1 MDKKLRETTNW
12 RILGR
17 GPRGKNLYNSD
28 LNLNLFNNDLEQIS
42 YLPGPKAHANNWSAR
57 HWQITV
63 FCDKYRV

>member
-42 YLPGPKAHANNWSAR
+42 YLPGPKAHANN
-57 HWQITV
+57 
-63 FCDKYRV
+63 